1 MKQYRKTEYNI
12 QFRKK
17 SFIILMFVLT
27 VFEFLLFLA
36 MDNSFDFLI
45 LTNKTETFSE
55 STFPPVLNA
64 ILYELALLLPTFF
77 VFWGFFS
84 VKYDQNSRCN
94 VLRAISF
101 DCKKTVKCQYEW
113 GIYMMLYFIL
123 VGIGVSFYWQNKFN
137 DYIGGAYE
145 FVCSFDFIVKLLYK
159 ILCIALVSTISI
171 SAGKLVAYLNRNIVV
186 SLILC
191 LVIDQIVLGKSW
203 VNNGM
208 VLGTFSDSKCFITA
222 GDTINVSLPLGAF
235 FALGAA
241 LAFGLYEAVIYLT
254 NKRYVIEE
262 SN

>member
-17 SFIILMFVLT
+17 SFIILMLVFS
-27 VFEFLLFLA
+27 VFEFLLFLV

-45 LTNKTETFSE
+45 LTNKTELFSD

-64 ILYELALLLPTFF
+64 ILFELTLLLHTVFI
-77 VFWGFFS
+77 FWGFFS
-84 VKYDQNSRCN
+84 VKYDQKSRCN
-94 VLRAISF
+94 VFRAISF

-123 VGIGVSFYWQNKFN
+123 VGIGISFYWQNKFN
-137 DYIGGAYE
+137 DCIGGAYE
-145 FVCSFDFIVKLLYK
+145 FVFSLDFIVKFLYK
-159 ILCIALVSTISI
+159 ILCIALVSTTYISL
-171 SAGKLVAYLNRNIVV
+171 GKLVAYLNRNIVV

-191 LVIDQIVLGKSW
+191 LVLDKIVIGKSW
-203 VNNGM
+203 VYRGF
-208 VLGTFSDSKCFITA
+208 VASTFNDSKCFVTA
-222 GDTINVSLPLGAF
+222 GNTINVSLPLGAF
-235 FALGAA
+235 FALWAA

>member
-17 SFIILMFVLT
+17 SFIILMLVFS

-45 LTNKTETFSE
+45 EINKTELFSD

-64 ILYELALLLPTFF
+64 ILFELTLLLHTFF
-77 VFWGFFS
+77 IFWGFFS
-84 VKYDQNSRCN
+84 VKYDQKSRCN

-123 VGIGVSFYWQNKFN
+123 VGIGASLYWQKKFN
-137 DYIGGAYE
+137 DYIGDAYE
-145 FVCSFDFIVKLLYK
+145 FVFSVDFIVKLLYK

-191 LVIDQIVLGKSW
+191 LVLDKIVIGKSW
-203 VNNGM
+203 VYRGL
-208 VLGTFSDSKCFITA
+208 VSSVFIDSKCFVTVV
-222 GDTINVSLPLGAF
+222 DTSYLSFPLVAYL
-235 FALGAA
+235 ALGVA
-241 LAFGLYEAVIYLT
+241 LVFGLYEAVIYLT

>member
-17 SFIILMFVLT
+17 SFIILMLVFS

-45 LTNKTETFSE
+45 EINKTELFSD

-64 ILYELALLLPTFF
+64 ILFELALLLPTIFN
-77 VFWGFFS
+77 FWGYFS
-84 VKYDQNSRCN
+84 VKYDQRSKCN

-113 GIYMMLYFIL
+113 GFYMMLYFIL
-123 VGIGVSFYWQNKFN
+123 FGIGVSFYWQNKFN
-137 DYIGGAYE
+137 DCIGGAYE
-145 FVCSFDFIVKLLYK
+145 FVFSFDFIVKFLYK
-159 ILCIALVSTISI
+159 ILCNVLVLTISI

-186 SLILC
+186 SIILC
-191 LVIDQIVLGKSW
+191 VVIDKILSISW
-203 VNNGM
+203 VYRGL
-208 VLGTFSDSKCFITA
+208 VSSVFIDSKCFVTVV
-222 GDTINVSLPLGAF
+222 DTSYLSFPLVAYL
-235 FALGAA
+235 ALGVA